1 MVRLVHKVKGALTLN
16 QIADSIR
23 VLPEVIK
30 YAVRGDGALTF
41 GVTSAMIFCNSR
53 EGLISPDLQLLFAP
67 ASSSTKIVGKLD
79 KNPGMTLSIC
89 PVRPQSRGTV
99 MAESPDP
106 LKKAIIRPNYFS
118 VEDDIQ
124 VMLSGIQQ
132 GQEIFEQDALR
143 QHSLGEEVPGKS
155 IKTIADCIEFAKE
168 RGVTIYHPVGTCKM
182 GTDNMSVT
190 DPRLRVRGVEGL
202 RVIDASIMPSVT
214 SGNTNAPAIMIGEKG
229 ASMILED
236 SKT

>member
-1 MVRLVHKVKGALTLN
+1 
-16 QIADSIR
+16 
-23 VLPEVIK
+23 
-30 YAVRGDGALTF
+30 
-41 GVTSAMIFCNSR
+41 
-53 EGLISPDLQLLFAP
+53 
-67 ASSSTKIVGKLD
+67 
-79 KNPGMTLSIC
+79 
-89 PVRPQSRGTV
+89 